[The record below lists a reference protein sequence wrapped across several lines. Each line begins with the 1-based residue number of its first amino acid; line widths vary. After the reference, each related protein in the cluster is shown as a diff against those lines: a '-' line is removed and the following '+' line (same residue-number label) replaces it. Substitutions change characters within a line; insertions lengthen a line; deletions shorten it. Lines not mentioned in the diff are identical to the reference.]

1 MSLVRWNPARGLSA
15 FPSDVL
21 SMRKEFDRV
30 FDSFFHGDI
39 SDTTSAFTSTWIP
52 AVDIAE
58 RENEFVV
65 RIELPGV
72 TKEDVRITMQEGIL
86 TVKGE
91 KKQEK
96 ESKGSDYHRVERS
109 FGSFQRSFTLPTAVR
124 AENID
129 ASFTDGVLNITLPK
143 AEEAKPKQ
151 IDVKV
156 K

>member
-1 MSLVRWNPARGLSA
+1 MSLVRWNPARDLSA

-21 SMRKEFDRV
+21 SMRKEFNRL
-30 FDSFFHGDI
+30 FDSFFQGDL
-39 SDTTSAFTSTWIP
+39 SDSTSAFTSTWIP

-58 RENEFVV
+58 RENDFVV
-65 RIELPGV
+65 KMELPGV
-72 TKEDVRITMQEGIL
+72 AKGDVRITMQDGIL

-109 FGSFQRSFTLPTAVR
+109 YGSFQRSFTLPTAVK

-129 ASFTDGVLNITLPK
+129 ASFSDGVLNISLPK

-156 K
+156 E

>member
-1 MSLVRWNPARGLSA
+1 MSLVRWTPARDLSA

-21 SMRKEFDRV
+21 SMRKEFNRL
-30 FDSFFHGDI
+30 FDSFFQGDLA
-39 SDTTSAFTSTWIP
+39 DTTSAFTSAWIP

-65 RIELPGV
+65 RMELPGV
-72 TKEDVRITMQEGIL
+72 KKEDVKITMQEGIL
-86 TVKGE
+86 TVRGE

-96 ESKGSDYHRVERS
+96 ESKGSDFHRVERAY
-109 FGSFQRSFTLPTAVR
+109 GSFQRSFTLPTAVKSGD
-124 AENID
+124 ID
-129 ASFTDGVLNITLPK
+129 ASFSDGVLNISLPK

-151 IDVKV
+151 IDVRV

>member
-1 MSLVRWNPARGLSA
+1 MSLVRWNPARDLSA

-21 SMRKEFDRV
+21 SMRKEFNRL
-30 FDSFFHGDI
+30 FDNFFHGDLA
-39 SDTTSAFTSTWIP
+39 DTTSAFTSAWVP

-58 RENEFVV
+58 RENDFLVKM
-65 RIELPGV
+65 ELPGV
-72 TKEDVRITMQEGIL
+72 AKEDVKITMQEGIL

-96 ESKGSDYHRVERS
+96 ESKGSDYHRVERAY
-109 FGSFQRSFTLPTAVR
+109 GSFQRSFSLPMAVR
-124 AENID
+124 SGEID
-129 ASFTDGVLNITLPK
+129 ASFSGGVLSITLPK
-143 AEEAKPKQ
+143 AEEARPKQ

>member
-1 MSLVRWNPARGLSA
+1 MSLVRWNPARDLTA

-21 SMRKEFDRV
+21 SMQKEINRM
-30 FDSFFHGDI
+30 FDSIFHGDL
-39 SDTTSAFTSTWIP
+39 SDSTSAFTSAWIP

-58 RENEFVV
+58 RENDFVV
-65 RIELPGV
+65 RMELPGV
-72 TKEDVRITMQEGIL
+72 TKEDVKIIMQEGIL

-109 FGSFQRSFTLPTAVR
+109 YGSFQRSFTLPTAIK

-129 ASFTDGVLNITLPK
+129 ASFRDGVLNISLPK
-143 AEEAKPKQ
+143 AEEARPKQ

>member
-1 MSLVRWNPARGLSA
+1 MSLVRWNPARDLSA

-21 SMRKEFDRV
+21 SMRKEFNRL
-30 FDSFFHGDI
+30 FDNFFHGDLT
-39 SDTTSAFTSTWIP
+39 DTTSAFTSTWIP

-58 RENEFVV
+58 RENDFDVKM
-65 RIELPGV
+65 ELPGV
-72 TKEDVRITMQEGIL
+72 AKEDVKITMQEGIL

-109 FGSFQRSFTLPTAVR
+109 YGSFQRSFSLPAAVR
-124 AENID
+124 AADID
-129 ASFTDGVLNITLPK
+129 ASFSDGVLRITLPK
-143 AEEAKPKQ
+143 AEEARPKQ

>member
-1 MSLVRWNPARGLSA
+1 MSLVRWNPARDLSA

-21 SMRKEFDRV
+21 SMRKEFNSLFER
-30 FDSFFHGDI
+30 FFHGDL
-39 SDTTSAFTSTWIP
+39 SDTTSAFTSAWIP

-58 RENEFVV
+58 RENDFVV
-65 RIELPGV
+65 RMELPGV
-72 TKEDVRITMQEGIL
+72 TKEDVKISMQEGIL

-91 KKQEK
+91 KKQER
-96 ESKGSDYHRVERS
+96 ESKASDYHRVERS
-109 FGSFQRSFTLPTAVR
+109 YGSFQRSFTLPTAIK

-129 ASFTDGVLNITLPK
+129 ASFSDGVLNIALPK

>member
-1 MSLVRWNPARGLSA
+1 MSLVRWNPARDLSA

-21 SMRKEFDRV
+21 SMRKEFNRL

-39 SDTTSAFTSTWIP
+39 SDTTSAFTSAWIP

-58 RENEFVV
+58 GENDFVV
-65 RIELPGV
+65 KMELPGV
-72 TKEDVRITMQEGIL
+72 AKEDVKITMQEGVL

-96 ESKGSDYHRVERS
+96 ESKGSDYRRVERS
-109 FGSFQRSFTLPTAVR
+109 YGSFQRSFSLPTAVR
-124 AENID
+124 AGDID
-129 ASFTDGVLNITLPK
+129 ATFSDGVLHITLPK

-151 IDVKV
+151 IDVRV